1 VFRRKSEA
9 LYGPRSVAALY
20 QSLRPM
26 KMQIRSFSR
35 AAEYVLIFVGVCALG
50 YACSVVLAA
59 KIYQHIE
66 RREFSRALQTKTVSH
81 ADRVSVSFS
90 AKATRKSPADGAM
103 IGSLSIPRLGLSTVV
118 VEGVG
123 DRDLNLAAGHIPGT
137 SFPGQ
142 RGNVGIAG
150 HRDTVFRPL
159 RGIRKDDAI
168 TVTTLSGEFR
178 YRVVSTKIVEP
189 DHVQVLFPAKTETLT
204 LVTCYPFNFVG
215 PAPQRFIIQAE
226 RLLVNP

>member
-1 VFRRKSEA
+1 
-9 LYGPRSVAALY
+9 
-20 QSLRPM
+20 M
-26 KMQIRSFSR
+26 
-35 AAEYVLIFVGVCALG
+35 FVGVWALG
-50 YACSVVLAA
+50 YACAVVLAA

-66 RREFSRALQTKTVSH
+66 QREFSRALQTRALQT
-81 ADRVSVSFS
+81 RSVSYANTVAVSSS
-90 AKATRKSPADGAM
+90 AKSTRKSPAEGAV
-103 IGSLSIPRLGLSTVV
+103 IGSLTIPRLGLSTIV
-118 VEGVG
+118 VEGVEN
-123 DRDLNLAAGHIPGT
+123 RDLGLAAGHIPGT

-178 YRVVSTKIVEP
+178 YRVVSTETVKP
-189 DHVQVLFPAKTETLT
+189 DHVQVLFPAKTEMLT

-226 RLLVNP
+226 PLSVNP